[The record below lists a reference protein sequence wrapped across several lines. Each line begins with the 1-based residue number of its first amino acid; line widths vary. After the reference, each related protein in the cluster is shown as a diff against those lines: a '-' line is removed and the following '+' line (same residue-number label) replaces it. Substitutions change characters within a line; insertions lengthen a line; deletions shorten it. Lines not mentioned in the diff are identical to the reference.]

1 MHYRVV
7 SFFYFYMKVKITNS
21 LLEDYI
27 ILEGENIDQIR
38 QQAQYE
44 LQKRNWE
51 AKDCWSEEI

>member
-1 MHYRVV
+1 
-7 SFFYFYMKVKITNS
+7 MKIKITNS

-51 AKDCWSEEI
+51 TKDCWSEEI